1 MTQINTKSDGNYL
14 FPITPR
20 GLRHDSDPPVTG
32 QQDPNVVPPGT
43 IGSYEKLVGFEKDN
57 IDRLKAELPAQAR
70 EDMFEKAISG
80 EVDMNTLFGDLSE
93 TGELNIIPNDEYAV
107 LKEAAAAEKAGNPSP
122 DQIAILNAA
131 RDTNGQLRATFD
143 RFSEGS
149 TDPRFKGFIE
159 TGGFPLATDG
169 KVIIPSET
177 QEKYITPKTEGPFFI
192 DPVDRVTGLPRFGD
206 IPGFIFEYLG
216 GLGTQN
222 EIQNQ
227 SEGQARIREFIVSRA
242 DGPSDPDIR
251 DALLQTLGTDFADIF
266 AERIYNLASVSEL
279 GVRHYLPTYT
289 TMASSY
295 LYEKLPGAEGF
306 APTDADVQRDLADLK
321 KSQLFSN
328 RTTFVNDMIREQLF
342 VLYGEEKFN
351 RLGLNEK
358 TEDGQFVRQF
368 VGEKFAEDL
377 FEAMFDDLH
386 WSQKLGAYVLE
397 GAVIIGATRG
407 AAAPF
412 VFGSNIYRMGQ
423 YAYRSA
429 KNLDIPLK
437 FMPTKTLA
445 RMAQAEAGTDL
456 AIDAT
461 AKARELLKNSEEF
474 KIFSNFR
481 INNIARAVG
490 RDRTKANLRTDRAHY
505 NQQIVKN
512 TNAYNE
518 AGDRVAE
525 IRKSIERAKVESSN
539 SQRVI
544 DLQDDLRIA
553 KENLEQAS
561 DNLRFVRAKRN
572 NTLVRSMGIKVREF
586 GFHPEFDLTFA
597 LMMQGGR
604 VMMTGER
611 DPETGFPLEPQQ
623 GLIGEG
629 VAAFGFAVGFG
640 LKQGFKL
647 TGMSEKTFGIAGDR
661 GGGAAGMAFRAR
673 SGFEN
678 IMSSTVGSTTSIF
691 GIYRQGI
698 AEGWLVN
705 PTLKSIVFADQ
716 ATRARFT
723 PRQQKAISNF
733 SNAIL
738 GMPREIQDVIF
749 NNLDTFYR
757 DTQNVMSVLEPL
769 VDAGVI
775 GMRDLSKY
783 RQLLSAG
790 FGETSGLAILK
801 AYGEVYASQA
811 ENIKPG
817 HILKAKS
824 RFIDLVAQS
833 EHYKERA
840 GLLSAVAE
848 ELDIHVLNLS
858 EKIRQEYG
866 NSRAGA
872 DAIAILEQYSSSL
885 KGAAQYHNTS
895 YIDSI
900 GRAQQEIELAIDA
913 IAGSELPS
921 MQEIAA
927 IEDVLDDLLKASSRL
942 GTLKSG
948 VAEVPLETG
957 MQTARADGTAALPD
971 PNVRP
976 TQEEIYT
983 GAKAQVQA
991 LRGMGPPDP
1000 QAASSNIRMKT
1011 DAIMANMTRVA
1022 NHTNLTRTEGAAAGE
1037 LDALLKGLVATADAG
1052 RFAEV
1057 QLAYEKVGGIRNIP
1071 LDQLGTNL
1079 IKFLQQEFETV
1090 GALPGSMSF
1099 VGQLNSKAFK
1109 TKFGKVGVEFYEGIE
1124 KSATEGLRVYFS
1136 DPDRLEFFSQ
1146 TLGKPIETADQAI
1159 DALKERLA
1167 TYDVAR
1173 LALGTDN
1180 QDVLRNMS
1188 NFQLATILINSNE
1201 VAGVN
1206 ASALRLVASPKEL
1219 EELKRL
1225 AGRLTRPG
1233 NERQIINLG
1242 QEIQRQVDETLQT
1255 HLQGFEGQA
1264 LNDLV
1269 TARTLHRAAMQ
1280 QFDPGTFGN
1289 DVRNLEAKAPGRLTG
1304 EGVETAEKSVT
1315 RRESD
1320 LLKPLV
1326 EAIVNPSPE
1335 TTEIISSTVARLQAT
1350 LSPVRPTGPLVVT
1363 GADGVPRIPSTAEL
1377 DARVDRS
1384 MSEATFNT
1392 ISQVVRVAV
1401 RNKLDTLYNVEDMR
1415 RAMKNGVLPDLSLNK
1430 GADEIIVPR
1439 GFDSLDEFFEF
1450 QNDQLRVNVD
1460 GYETPLLLF
1469 DIRDVYYANRDVGI
1483 LLNSSTE
1490 FRDVHAKLIQKIIAA
1505 ATADK
1510 GVAEAATNLTK
1521 DKAAKALQYAEKA
1534 STGQGFFV
1542 NVINSQDADA
1552 MNAFLRNLEADDSLD
1567 IAQKQTMLRSLFV
1580 QVMNEVG
1587 GFTAGTSRVK
1597 LPNGREVPTDT
1608 YNRPGELFF
1617 LFDDALNAGG
1627 QQQTGLNFLRLAEA
1641 AGIAPETMEV
1651 YRSLFRLG
1659 FRESAEGIIKR
1670 NKLLGTSEPSGAA
1683 GVIVPRGYSIDN
1695 AIARAFN
1702 LARDMVSPQYVTAE
1716 AIVKYAGVAKGKM
1729 VQFLISDPKAAEIIN
1744 ALLTENRKVLE
1755 EEAAYFVEKFTKVI
1769 ARDVRPFVDEYD
1781 PRTEAQQK
1789 MYWESQGFIFDV
1801 PLSAGFPFIPNVLSP
1816 AGPSTI

>member
-1 MTQINTKSDGNYL
+1 
-14 FPITPR
+14 
-20 GLRHDSDPPVTG
+20 
-32 QQDPNVVPPGT
+32 
-43 IGSYEKLVGFEKDN
+43 
-57 IDRLKAELPAQAR
+57 
-70 EDMFEKAISG
+70 
-80 EVDMNTLFGDLSE
+80 LSE

-149 TDPRFKGFIE
+149 TDPRFQGFIE
-159 TGGFPLATDG
+159 TGGFPLDPTDR

-177 QEKYITPKTEGPFFI
+177 QEKYITPRVDTPFFV
-192 DPVDRVTGLPRFGD
+192 DPVTGTSPKFKS
-206 IPGFIFEYLG
+206 PMAGFVEALGTPSVILEYLG

-227 SEGQARIREFIVSRA
+227 SEGQARIREFIVNRE
-242 DGPSDPDIR
+242 DGPTDPDIR
-251 DALLQTLGTDFADIF
+251 DALLQTIGTDFADIF
-266 AERIYNLASVSEL
+266 AERIYNLASVTEL
-279 GVRHYLPTYT
+279 GVRHYLPTYA

-328 RTTFVNDMIREQLF
+328 RTTFINDMIREQLF
-342 VLYGEEKFN
+342 ILYGEEKFN
-351 RLGLNEK
+351 SLGLNEK

-397 GAVIIGATRG
+397 GAVVIGATRG

-437 FMPTKTLA
+437 FLPTKTLA

-456 AIDAT
+456 AIDAA

-481 INNIARAVG
+481 INSIARAVG
-490 RDRTKANLRTDRAHY
+490 RNRTKANLRTDRAHY

-518 AGDRVAE
+518 AGDRVTE
-525 IRKSIERAKVESSN
+525 IRKAIERAKIESPN

-544 DLQDDLRIA
+544 DLQNDLRIA
-553 KENLEQAS
+553 RENLDQAS

-572 NTLVRSMGIKVREF
+572 NTIVRSMGIKVREF

-604 VMMTGER
+604 FFATGER

-629 VAAFGFAVGFG
+629 IAAFGFATGFAART
-640 LKQGFKL
+640 GFKL
-647 TGMSEKTFGIAGDR
+647 TGMDRKTFGIAGDR
-661 GGGAAGMAFRAR
+661 GGGAAGIAYRTRSAF
-673 SGFEN
+673 EDV
-678 IMSSTVGSTTSIF
+678 MSSAVGSTSSIF
-691 GIYRQGI
+691 GIYRAGI

-723 PRQQKAISNF
+723 PRQQKAIANF
-733 SNAIL
+733 SNSIL
-738 GMPREIQDVIF
+738 AMPREIQDTVF
-749 NNLDTFYR
+749 KSLDVFYQ
-757 DTQNVMSVLEPL
+757 DTHNVMNALEPL
-769 VDAGVI
+769 VDAGII
-775 GMRDLSKY
+775 GMQDLSKY

-811 ENIKPG
+811 NTIKPG
-817 HILKAKS
+817 HILKTKS
-824 RFIDLVAQS
+824 RLIDLVETA
-833 EHYKERA
+833 EHYKKRA
-840 GLLSAVAE
+840 GLLSAITE
-848 ELDIHVLNLS
+848 QLDIHVLNLS
-858 EKIRQEYG
+858 EKIVQEYG

-872 DAIAILEQYSSSL
+872 DALMILEQYSRSL

-895 YIDSI
+895 YVESI
-900 GRAQQEIELAIDA
+900 SRAQQEIDLALKVV
-913 IAGSELPS
+913 AGSELPS
-921 MQEIAA
+921 MQEIAV
-927 IEDVLDDLLKASSRL
+927 IEDALDDLLKASSRL
-942 GTLKSG
+942 NTLKTA
-948 VAEVPLETG
+948 VTDAPLETG
-957 MQTARADGTAALPD
+957 MQKSRAGAAALPD
-971 PNVRP
+971 PDVRP
-976 TQEEIYT
+976 TQEEVYT
-983 GAKAQVQA
+983 EAKRQVAA
-991 LRGMGPPDP
+991 LGDVGPPDP
-1000 QAASSNIRMKT
+1000 TSSIRIKA
-1011 DAIMANMTRVA
+1011 DAIMANMARVA
-1022 NHTNLTRTEGAAAGE
+1022 SHTNLTRTEGAAAAE
-1037 LDALLKGLVATADAG
+1037 LDVLLKGLAATANAG

-1057 QLAYEKVGGIRNIP
+1057 QLAYEKIGETRTIP
-1071 LDQLGTNL
+1071 LDRLGTNL
-1079 IKFLQQEFETV
+1079 ITFLRREFEVAGTT
-1090 GALPGSMSF
+1090 PGDMSF
-1099 VGQLNSKAFK
+1099 IGRLNSDAFK
-1109 TKFGKVGVEFYEGIE
+1109 RRFGNLGVEFYEGIE

-1188 NFQLATILINSNE
+1188 DFQLANILINSKE
-1201 VAGVN
+1201 VAGVDA
-1206 ASALRLVASPKEL
+1206 ASLRIVASPKEL

-1225 AGRLTRPG
+1225 AGRLTKEG
-1233 NERQIINLG
+1233 NELPIRNLG
-1242 QEIQRQVDETLQT
+1242 LEIQQQVDEALEANLQD
-1255 HLQGFEGQA
+1255 FEGQA
-1264 LNDLV
+1264 LNDIV

-1280 QFDPGTFGN
+1280 RFDPGSFGY
-1289 DVRNLEAKAPGRLTG
+1289 DVKSLQATGTGRLTG
-1304 EGVETAEKSVT
+1304 EGIQTAEKSVT

-1320 LLKPLV
+1320 LLEPLV
-1326 EAIVNPSPE
+1326 EAIVNPSPD
-1335 TTEIISSTVARLQAT
+1335 TTGIIASTVDRLQAT

-1363 GADGVPRIPSTAEL
+1363 GADGVARIPSTDEL
-1377 DARVDRS
+1377 DARLSRS
-1384 MSEATFNT
+1384 MSEETFNI
-1392 ISQVVRVAV
+1392 ISQVIRVAV
-1401 RNKLDTLYNVEDMR
+1401 RNRLGDIYSVDDMR
-1415 RAMKNGVLPDLSLNK
+1415 RAMKNGVIPDLSLNK
-1430 GADEIIVPR
+1430 AADEIIAPS
-1439 GFDSLDEFFEF
+1439 GAGSLDEFFET
-1450 QNDQLRVNVD
+1450 QNNQLRVNVD
-1460 GYETPLLLF
+1460 GYDTPLLLF

-1490 FRDVHAKLIQKIIAA
+1490 FRKVHAELIQKITAA

-1510 GVAEAATNLTK
+1510 GIAEAATNLTK

-1552 MNAFLRNLEADDSLD
+1552 MNAFLRNFAADDSLD
-1567 IAQKQTMLRSLFV
+1567 VAQKQTILRSLFV

-1587 GFTAGTSRVK
+1587 GYTAGNSRIT
-1597 LPNGREVPTDT
+1597 LPTGLDVPTDSYT
-1608 YNRPGELFF
+1608 RPGELFF

-1651 YRSLFRLG
+1651 YRSIFRLG
-1659 FRESAEGIIKR
+1659 FRESAESIVQGK
-1670 NKLLGTSEPSGAA
+1670 GAFTSELGSTKA
-1683 GVIVPRGYSIDN
+1683 GIVVPRGYSIDN

-1702 LARDMVSPQYVTAE
+1702 LARKMVSPQYVTAE

-1769 ARDVRPFVDEYD
+1769 ARDVRPFVDGYD
-1781 PRTEAQQK
+1781 PKAEAQQK
-1789 MYWESQGFIFDV
+1789 RYWESQGFIFDV
-1801 PLSAGFPFIPNVLSP
+1801 PLSAGFPFVPNILSP